1 MDDMIKVNVWYFYK
15 EWICSDDVLFIFIE
29 IEDNLRIFNMNE
41 LIWNDNIFI
50 LFFLVDD
57 GLVMVVSF

>member
-1 MDDMIKVNVWYFYK
+1 MIKVNVWYFYK

>member
-1 MDDMIKVNVWYFYK
+1 MIKVNVWYFYK
-15 EWICSDDVLFIFIE
+15 EWIRSDDVLFIFIE
-29 IEDNLRIFNMNE
+29 IEDNLRIFNTNE
-41 LIWNDNIFI
+41 LIRNDNIFI